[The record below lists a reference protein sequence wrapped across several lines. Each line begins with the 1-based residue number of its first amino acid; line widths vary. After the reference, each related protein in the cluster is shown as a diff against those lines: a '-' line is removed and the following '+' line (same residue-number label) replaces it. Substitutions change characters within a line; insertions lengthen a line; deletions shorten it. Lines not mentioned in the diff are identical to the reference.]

1 MTAVVETRRA
11 TLTIEIRTV
20 DLSDHA
26 PVDARTLSE
35 DERARAARFRHAL
48 HARRWIRARTALR
61 LHLGVALGSP
71 PEQLRFRSEP
81 LGKPM
86 LDGTQAHRLTFNL
99 SHAAD
104 MAVIA
109 WAHLP
114 PGLDAPPLL
123 GVDVEAVVTVPELEE
138 VARHHFASEER
149 AALLALPLKERTLA
163 FHRIWTRKEAFVK
176 ALGLGIGAPLDRFA
190 VSLDR
195 TVAHVCRADRAL
207 FGAPEAW
214 AMAGWEPSPGY
225 VAALAVRD
233 AGGAVHFAGGPAL
246 EAPLPSVR
254 C

>member
-1 MTAVVETRRA
+1 MTAVVGTRRA

-26 PVDARTLSE
+26 PVDVRTLSE
-35 DERARAARFRHAL
+35 QERARAARFRHAL

-61 LHLGVALGSP
+61 WHLGVALGSP

-86 LDGTQAHRLTFNL
+86 LDGTQAHRFTFNL

-123 GVDVEAVVTVPELEE
+123 GVDVEAVVAVPELEE
-138 VARHHFASEER
+138 VARHYFAPEER
-149 AALLALPLKERTLA
+149 AALLALPLEERTFA

-190 VSLDR
+190 VTLDHA
-195 TVAHVCRADRAL
+195 TAHVCRADSAL
-207 FGAPEAW
+207 FGPPESW

-233 AGGAVHFAGGPAL
+233 AGVELHFAGVPAL
-246 EAPLPSVR
+246 ETPVPSAP